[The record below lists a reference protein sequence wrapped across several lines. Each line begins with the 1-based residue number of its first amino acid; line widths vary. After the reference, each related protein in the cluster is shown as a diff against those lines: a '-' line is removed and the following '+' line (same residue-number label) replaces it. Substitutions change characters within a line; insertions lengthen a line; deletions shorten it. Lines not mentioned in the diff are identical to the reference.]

1 MKSFRVFTDEQIK
14 VWQRVGLV
22 IQAESERELEEIM
35 NEPAL
40 FAKAMA
46 DGRIEYNGEVS
57 PYWETEEHT
66 DWDHERYDST
76 LIKLR
81 AVNE

>member
-1 MKSFRVFTDEQIK
+1 MKTFRVSTDEQIT

-46 DGRIEYNGEVS
+46 EGRIEYNGEVS
-57 PYWETEEHT
+57 PYWETEEHKGWEHDT
-66 DWDHERYDST
+66 YDAT